1 MSKNNLQKL
10 ELTWI
15 GKGDEPKLEPRI
27 LIEDL
32 SKSNSLNLETW
43 HSYTLLLYDEKKRNN
58 RMNCLHMRRQWYLIY
73 KEGGKVGDK
82 Y

>member
-10 ELTWI
+10 ELTCI

-32 SKSNSLNLETW
+32 SKSNSLNLET
-43 HSYTLLLYDEKKRNN
+43 
-58 RMNCLHMRRQWYLIY
+58 
-73 KEGGKVGDK
+73 
-82 Y
+82 

>member
-32 SKSNSLNLETW
+32 SKSNSLNLET
-43 HSYTLLLYDEKKRNN
+43 
-58 RMNCLHMRRQWYLIY
+58 
-73 KEGGKVGDK
+73 
-82 Y
+82 